1 MDDHVRKLTKDLRD
15 ASYTLSDDEA
25 RFLVDAYYIIQEDR
39 KRSGNQV
46 RSMENEPH
54 ELLSW
59 FFKQN
64 QILENQLKDALD
76 RYSETKP
83 IGRWMKSNFG
93 IGPVISAGIIAN
105 IDIRKTTTAG
115 DLYRFGGVDPSSKW
129 EKGKKRPWNA
139 SLKVVYYHI
148 GQCIIF
154 FCNDERSYYG
164 PHFKTKKEYYVKRN
178 ESGGNRERALLE
190 ASRYDKKTEA
200 YKHCMGGKLPPAHV
214 NAQARR
220 WVTKLFLSHVHELWY
235 EIELGEKPPACF
247 AIAHLGH
254 TDYIPPPH
262 RDIPPQGST
271 LGGKKGDV

>member
-1 MDDHVRKLTKDLRD
+1 MDEHVQRLSRDLRD

-54 ELLSW
+54 QLLLW

-76 RYSETKP
+76 RYAETKP
-83 IGRWMKSNFG
+83 IGRWMKSIFG

-164 PHFKTKKEYYVKRN
+164 PYFKAKKEYYVQRN
-178 ESGGNRERALLE
+178 ESGGNRERALQE
-190 ASRYDKKTEA
+190 ASRYDKKTDA

-235 EIELGEKPPACF
+235 ELELGEKPPACF

-262 RDIPPQGST
+262 RDIPLQGST
-271 LGGKKGDV
+271 LGGKKG